1 MKLII
6 QRVSEARCTINGE
19 IYSEINKGFMVLVGI
34 SNNDTKEI
42 VDKYIAKMA
51 KLRIFEDESGKTNLS
66 LSDVEGEVMMISQFT
81 LYADCKKGNRPGFS
95 MAGDPDTAR
104 DLYEYACKK
113 MSEYVPVIKTGIFG
127 ADMKISL
134 INDGPF
140 TIILDEAIM

>member
-34 SNNDTKEI
+34 NNNDTKEI

-95 MAGDPDTAR
+95 MAGR
-104 DLYEYACKK
+104 DHLAGAAA
-113 MSEYVPVIKTGIFG
+113 TGDLSLQPG
-127 ADMKISL
+127 AVY
-134 INDGPF
+134 
-140 TIILDEAIM
+140 